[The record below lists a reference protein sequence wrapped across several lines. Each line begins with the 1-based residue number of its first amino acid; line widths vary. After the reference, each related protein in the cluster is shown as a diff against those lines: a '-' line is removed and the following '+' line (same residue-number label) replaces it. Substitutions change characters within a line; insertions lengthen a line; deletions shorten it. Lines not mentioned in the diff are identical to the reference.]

1 LSASFAWFQRLSWP
15 IVLGHRGSRT
25 VAPEN
30 TLAAIAIA
38 ADARADGVE
47 VDVRPCA
54 SGELIVIHDPTL
66 ERITGGRDQ
75 RAVSALTLDELDEVK
90 LEGGESIPTLEE
102 VLDYCAERS
111 ICVNVELK
119 RDVPSRKKAIAAT
132 ARLLRSY
139 DEDLM
144 VIVSSFDPA
153 MLMGV
158 RMLVQKLPIALLIEK
173 RSASS
178 PMGIVSRHL
187 GAVAVHAERREIT
200 RERVRRWHELGLRVL
215 AWTVND
221 AAEARTLLDL
231 GVDGLISDDPA
242 VARAICT

>member
-1 LSASFAWFQRLSWP
+1 MSPSTAWYQRLSWP

-25 VAPEN
+25 AAPEN

-38 ADARADGVE
+38 ADAGAHGIE
-47 VDVRPCA
+47 VDVRPCG
-54 SGELIVIHDPTL
+54 SGELVVVHDPTL
-66 ERITGGRDQ
+66 ERVTGGRDQ
-75 RAVSALTLDELDEVK
+75 RAVSAITLDELDDVK
-90 LEGGESIPTLEE
+90 LDGDESIPTLEE

-158 RMLVQKLPIALLIEK
+158 RLLVEKLPIALLIDK
-173 RSASS
+173 KSASS

-187 GAVAVHAERREIT
+187 GAVAVHTERREIT
-200 RERVRRWHELGLRVL
+200 RDRVRRWHELGLRVL

-221 AAEARTLLDL
+221 ADEARSLIEL

-242 VARAICT
+242 LIRAGIG